1 MLRDGDHW
9 LSQRQPMSRYMMMP
23 KMVNLYAEDFNV
35 ITQELVDVMEKARDP
50 EKQNM
55 VEDVENVLFK
65 WGFECEKNIVEAFVR
80 AIGILKD
87 IL

>member
-1 MLRDGDHW
+1 
-9 LSQRQPMSRYMMMP
+9 MSSYMMMP

-55 VEDVENVLFK
+55 VEDVENILFK
-65 WGFECEKNIVEAFVR
+65 WAFECMFQ
-80 AIGILKD
+80 GY
-87 IL
+87 